1 VAKEPILPS
10 IRNLELLFY
19 FIFEMFNDDGKS
31 YFISIVEELPYFLF
45 FSIKKKNVWGT

>member
-1 VAKEPILPS
+1 MVVEELILPL

-31 YFISIVEELPYFLF
+31 YYISIVEELPYFY
-45 FSIKKKNVWGT
+45 FS